1 MFHHRIANSKTFTSI
16 VAVVTMLM
24 FCAGDA
30 AASSTTVAPVLVPY
44 TVTAIAG
51 NNQSSIPGY
60 GGDGQLGLNATLNG
74 PNALAVDSVGNVYIA
89 DQSNA
94 LIREWNAQT
103 GILKIIAGVPPSSCN
118 GTTCTTTNPGCA
130 DGVQAVGSAVGS
142 RVQGLVVDGYGN
154 VYFSDYNYQGVW
166 VIYHGGAQ
174 PANFISTVDATG
186 VSAAGG
192 VIPGYVYHVGGTAVP
207 KAGGGCTGTSGTTD
221 QVLATQAKFHD
232 PLQMGIDASGNIY
245 VQDYANQVVRVI
257 NTQATAQ
264 TFFGVSVQPGFVA
277 AIIGCNKP
285 LTTPCATSNPPF
297 GSPAGG
303 ALYSSVLV
311 GMTTDQYGNLYE
323 LDGKGANGGIYAG
336 AGYAG
341 GAPLANL
348 INVESGL
355 TVNVGGWY
363 EVINSLTSTNAPT
376 QAVQA
381 VPANGS
387 NDIVLRPNSI
397 AVDPLGN
404 LYMMDYHWTS
414 IYRVDANSGMATRIN
429 GLTGSVTP
437 PNTPVPVSGTNA
449 APTYCSGTSGPQTTD
464 PYGDGCGIALAKFST
479 AGTGY
484 VTFDGAGNLYV
495 SDTGNN
501 IVRKISVG
509 TNFPAT
515 AVGNSVSQ
523 ILQVH
528 FDASNLPVTSGTAPS
543 LTTNAFQVASGSK
556 DFSITNTTCSNYTL
570 GLDNS
575 LECYVT
581 VTFTP
586 SSTGTRGAS
595 LQATTSN
602 GTVYP
607 FSLSGFGNG
616 SHIVVD
622 GGTAT
627 ALPITGLGMATAAA
641 VDTAGNV
648 YVADPT
654 NNQVVVSPQAGGK
667 QTTIGTG
674 LKGPLGVA
682 TDAAGNVY
690 ISDSGNNR
698 VVKVAAVSGLQTVLA
713 TGLSNPHGLAV
724 DAIGNIYVADT
735 GNARVV
741 EIPVFGELG
750 IAPLLGYTG
759 AQKLVT
765 PVGVAIDK
773 SGNVYVADTGIT
785 TGLVKISAG
794 AGDLQPMLGSTSI
807 APSATLVGFGA
818 AFVKAPSGIAIDGAG
833 DIYVSDSGSNAI
845 LELSAASGPGSEP
858 FDLNFIGLS
867 GPTGLALDSSSNL
880 YVADTGNSQ
889 ILVDNRTN
897 LALNFGNVYLHQT
910 PGSIPLTVTNVGS
923 TAFSPTSPFGVITG
937 TNAGDFS
944 ETDTCTASN
953 FPLGTLASGLHCGLT
968 AIFNP
973 ATVLSRSATLN
984 VQGGAATIA
993 LVGVGVQPQPLLTLS
1008 AAAPGGLVAN
1018 QTATVTLTVTQPV
1031 GTTIPSGGQ
1040 VTFSYT
1046 VNGVATMLSPVT
1058 LPASGITTFNLPTLL
1073 PGRQYVVNASYGGD
1087 AGNSAAVATPLSFY
1101 VASTPVTVTA
1111 SSLSYVYGSPVP
1123 QPTGTVTGILPADQG
1138 TVTYTFS
1145 TTATPSSPVGSYPIT
1160 VTFSGGNYQNYGF
1173 PTVYNADGKTPA
1185 VVTETKAPLT
1195 IAVENV
1201 TVAYGLQNVTF
1212 AADSTGLVNGDKPTI
1227 TYAPSQT
1234 QPLNVGTYA
1243 ITPTAS
1249 IPVANSSYDRINNY
1263 AVTLKPGTLVITQGG
1278 SLLTISQAAGAVLPT
1293 ALASGAITISA
1304 TPPQAGLYGTPT
1316 GTVTITD
1323 VFTPLS
1329 GTGSG
1334 TSVTEPPIVL
1344 KLTSGTAIYTP
1355 TDPTIGVHTYQFA
1368 YSGDAN
1374 FLPYSTVTATTLIVD
1389 QADFTV
1395 ISTTTPIQVAPGIV
1409 PGGVATA
1416 TGEQAATPEI
1426 ANVYIAPILGS
1437 TAVVNLTCAVPASY
1451 ITCTLTPAT
1460 ITLNG
1465 KTTQISVVAVS
1476 TPATLP
1482 VNFTAQNRPSVRSVV
1497 FALTMPVALLT
1508 LLPLF
1513 RRKRRMQISKLLF
1526 LFVALIALINATG
1539 CGGNL
1544 VKFFTP
1550 VPAGPTQV
1558 TVTGTSGSTSRSFVV
1573 PISIQ

>member
-1 MFHHRIANSKTFTSI
+1 
-16 VAVVTMLM
+16 
-24 FCAGDA
+24 
-30 AASSTTVAPVLVPY
+30 
-44 TVTAIAG
+44 
-51 NNQSSIPGY
+51 
-60 GGDGQLGLNATLNG
+60 
-74 PNALAVDSVGNVYIA
+74 
-89 DQSNA
+89 
-94 LIREWNAQT
+94 
-103 GILKIIAGVPPSSCN
+103 
-118 GTTCTTTNPGCA
+118 
-130 DGVQAVGSAVGS
+130 
-142 RVQGLVVDGYGN
+142 
-154 VYFSDYNYQGVW
+154 
-166 VIYHGGAQ
+166 
-174 PANFISTVDATG
+174 
-186 VSAAGG
+186 
-192 VIPGYVYHVGGTAVP
+192 
-207 KAGGGCTGTSGTTD
+207 
-221 QVLATQAKFHD
+221 
-232 PLQMGIDASGNIY
+232 
-245 VQDYANQVVRVI
+245 
-257 NTQATAQ
+257 
-264 TFFGVSVQPGFVA
+264 
-277 AIIGCNKP
+277 
-285 LTTPCATSNPPF
+285 
-297 GSPAGG
+297 
-303 ALYSSVLV
+303 
-311 GMTTDQYGNLYE
+311 MTTDQYGNVYE

-355 TVNVGGWY
+355 TANAGGWY

-414 IYRVDANSGMATRIN
+414 IYRVDVNSGMATRIN

-437 PNTPVPVSGTNA
+437 PNTPIPVAGTNA

-515 AVGNSVSQ
+515 AIGGSVSQ

-528 FDASNLPVTSGTAPS
+528 FDASNLPVTSGTAPN
-543 LTTNAFQVASGSK
+543 LTTNAFQVSSGTG

-581 VTFTP
+581 VTFSP
-586 SSTGTRGAS
+586 ASTGARGGT

-607 FSLSGFGNG
+607 FALSGFGNG

-627 ALPITGLGMATAAA
+627 ALPVTGLGMAAA
-641 VDTAGNV
+641 VATDPAGNV

-654 NNQVVVSPQAGGK
+654 NNQVILSPQGGGK
-667 QTTIGTG
+667 QSTVGTG

-682 TDAAGNVY
+682 TDPAGDVY

-698 VVKVAAVSGLQTVLA
+698 VVKVAAVSGKQTVLA
-713 TGLSNPHGLAV
+713 TNLSNPHGLAV
-724 DAIGNIYVADT
+724 DAVGNVYVADT

-741 EIPVFGELG
+741 EIPAFGELG
-750 IAPLLGYTG
+750 VAPLLGYSG
-759 AQKLVT
+759 AQKLVN
-765 PVGVAIDK
+765 PVGVAIDNT
-773 SGNVYVADTGIT
+773 GNVYVADTGIT
-785 TGLVKISAG
+785 TGVVKINAG
-794 AGDLQPMLGSTSI
+794 AGDLQPQLGSTSI
-807 APSATLVGFGA
+807 APSASLVSFGT
-818 AFVKAPSGIAIDGAG
+818 AFVKMPSGIAIDGAG
-833 DIYVSDSGSNAI
+833 DIYVSDGGGNAVI
-845 LELSAASGPGSEP
+845 EIPSASGPGSEP
-858 FDLNFIGLS
+858 FNLNFPGLS

-889 ILVDNRTN
+889 VLIDNRST

-910 PGSIPLTVTNVGS
+910 PGSIPLTVTNVGTS
-923 TAFSPTSPFGVITG
+923 AFSPVSPFSVITG
-937 TNAGDFS
+937 ANAGDFS
-944 ETDTCTASN
+944 ESDTCTASN
-953 FPLGTLASGLHCGLT
+953 FPLGTLAAGLHCGLT
-968 AIFNP
+968 AVFTP
-973 ATVLSRSATLN
+973 TGSLGRSAAMS
-984 VQGGAATIA
+984 VQGGAANIS
-993 LVGVGVQPQPLLTLS
+993 LSGVGVPPQPLLTLS
-1008 AAAPGGLVAN
+1008 ANAPGGLVAN

-1031 GTTIPSGGQ
+1031 ASNIPSGGQ

-1046 VNGVATMLSPVT
+1046 VNGVATTLAPVT
-1058 LPASGITTFNLPTLL
+1058 LPASGIVTFNLPTLL
-1073 PGRQYVVNASYGGD
+1073 LGRQYVVNASYSGD
-1087 AGNSAAVATPLSFY
+1087 PVDSAAVATPLSFY
-1101 VASTPVTVTA
+1101 VPGTPITVTA
-1111 SSLSYVYGSPVP
+1111 ASLTYVYGSAVP

-1138 TVTYTFS
+1138 TVKYTFS
-1145 TTATPSSPVGSYPIT
+1145 TAATSSSPVGSYPII

-1173 PTVYNADGKTPA
+1173 PTVFNADGKTAA
-1185 VVTETKAPLT
+1185 VVTETKAPLK

-1201 TVAYGLQNVTF
+1201 TIAYGLPNVTYV
-1212 AADSTGLVNGDKPTI
+1212 ADSTGLVNGDKPTI
-1227 TYAPSQT
+1227 TYVPAQT
-1234 QPLNVGTYA
+1234 QPLNVGTYT
-1243 ITPTAS
+1243 ITPTAT
-1249 IPVANSSYDRINNY
+1249 IPDPSGTYDRINNY
-1263 AVTLKPGTLVITQGG
+1263 SLTLQSGTLVVTQGG

-1293 ALASGAITISA
+1293 ALASGAITITA

-1329 GTGSG
+1329 ATGSG

-1344 KLTSGTAIYTP
+1344 KLTNGTAVYTP

-1395 ISTTTPIQVAPGIV
+1395 VSTTTPIQVAPGIV

-1482 VNFTAQNRPSVRSVV
+1482 VNYTAQNRPNARSIM
-1497 FALTMPVALLT
+1497 FALTMPAALLA
-1508 LLPLF
+1508 LFPLF
-1513 RRKRRMQISKLLF
+1513 GRKRRMQVSRLL
-1526 LFVALIALINATG
+1526 LLLVALVGLMNATG

-1558 TVTGTSGSTSRSFVV
+1558 TVTGTSGSTSRSFVI